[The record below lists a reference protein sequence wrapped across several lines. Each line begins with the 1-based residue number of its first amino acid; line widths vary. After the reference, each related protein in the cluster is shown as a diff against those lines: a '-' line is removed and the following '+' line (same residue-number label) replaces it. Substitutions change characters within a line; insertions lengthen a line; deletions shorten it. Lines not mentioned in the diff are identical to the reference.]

1 MTNEVLLET
10 TVLSRGERTTVPQR
24 VKELLKLR
32 STPGKLTKL
41 LWTQEGDEIVVT
53 RGTPQ
58 SSFMKTLLSSDG
70 TAAVPKHVREA
81 LKLKWTP
88 DKAERILWIQKGNKI
103 IVARYTEVESHI
115 LA

>member
-1 MTNEVLLET
+1 M
-10 TVLSRGERTTVPQR
+10 
-24 VKELLKLR
+24 LKLR
-32 STPGKLTKL
+32 FTPGKLTKL
-41 LWTQEGDEIVVT
+41 LWTQVGDEIIVT

-58 SSFMKTLLSSDG
+58 SSFMKTLLSGDG

-88 DKAERILWIQKGNKI
+88 HKVERLLWTQKGNKI
-103 IVARYTEVESHI
+103 IVRKGTQVESHS